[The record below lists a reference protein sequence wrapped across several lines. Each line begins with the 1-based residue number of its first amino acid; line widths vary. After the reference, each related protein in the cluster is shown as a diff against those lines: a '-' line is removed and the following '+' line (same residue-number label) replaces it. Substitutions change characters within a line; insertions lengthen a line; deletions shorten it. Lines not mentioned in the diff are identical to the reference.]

1 MMTIDEILKAKGISD
16 ETIAAVL
23 EEMKTNKIFTASE
36 ENLDIRYGK
45 LKTQH
50 DSVAK
55 QLAEANGTIEE
66 LKKSNKGNDDL
77 QQKVTAYEQRM
88 TQLQAELEE
97 TKIDAAAKVGLLAAK
112 AVDTDYLLFKL
123 KEQAKK
129 DGKALEL
136 DEAGE
141 IKGWADKLESLK
153 TQAPKMF
160 ESGTDG
166 EGGYQVF
173 KPDGLKKGDGGEN
186 TPTKER
192 FKAMSYEERL
202 ALKQKNETLYKQLA
216 N

>member
-1 MMTIDEILKAKGISD
+1 MTIDEILKAKGISD

-50 DSVAK
+50 DSVAQ

-66 LKKSNKGNDDL
+66 LKKPNKGNDDL

-88 TQLQAELEE
+88 AQMQAELDE

-112 AVDTDYLLFKL
+112 AVDPDYLLFKL

-160 ESGTDG
+160 ESSTGND
-166 EGGYQVF
+166 GGYRVF
-173 KPDGLKKGDGGEN
+173 EPNGLKKGDGGEI

-192 FKAMSYEERL
+192 FKAMSYDERL

-216 N
+216 K